1 MQLPAIPKNE
11 KERLDALLV
20 QGLLTGGSH
29 PEFDD
34 IVDLAA
40 YICDTPISLISIVG
54 KDKQRFI
61 GNHGLPVDSTERSVS
76 FCAHAINDI
85 HEPLLVEDATKD
97 SRFNENPLVVGDPN
111 IVFYAGFPLATSDDY
126 ALGTLCVIDNKPK
139 TLNDRQK
146 RGLNFLTKQII
157 RFFELRRIVKEAEE
171 REILLKQAVSG
182 LEEYTAT
189 VAHDLKTSLRNIE
202 ISTELLK
209 KRHEG
214 NIDDVCQEYLDNIQT
229 ETSDSI
235 RFINDMLKFSK
246 SVYTF
251 NESKENVDMN
261 KLIKGICKKLKIPRK
276 FKVIVPTALPV
287 VYTSRTAIQHV
298 FENLIQNSVKYM
310 DKAKPVIEI
319 QYRSKKN
326 AHSFRVIDNGCGI
339 PKSRQESVF
348 NLFDRIPSDNVDNEN
363 SSGVGL
369 AIVKR
374 LILLLG
380 GRIKIKSKVGK
391 GAKFI
396 FKIPKDKEGKNDI

>member
-1 MQLPAIPKNE
+1 MIKPTIPKNE

-20 QGLLTGGSH
+20 NRLLTGGSH

-54 KDKQRFI
+54 RNQQRFI
-61 GNHGLPVDSTERSVS
+61 GNHGLPVNSTERSVS
-76 FCAHAINDI
+76 FCAHAINNI

-97 SRFNENPLVVGDPN
+97 SRFSENPLVLGDPN
-111 IVFYAGFPLATSDDY
+111 IVFYAGFPLATADDY

-139 TLNDRQK
+139 KLNDRQK

-157 RFFELRRIVKEAEE
+157 RFFELRRIVGEAEE
-171 REILLKQAVSG
+171 REKLLEQAVSG
-182 LEEYTAT
+182 LEEYTAI

-214 NIDDVCQEYLDNIQT
+214 NIDDVCQEYLDNIQR
-229 ETSDSI
+229 ETFDSI

-251 NESKENVDMN
+251 NESRESVDMN
-261 KLIKGICKKLKIPRK
+261 KLIKIICYKLKIPKK
-276 FKVIVPTALPV
+276 FKVILPSDLPV
-287 VYTSRTAIQHV
+287 LYTSRTAIQHV
-298 FENLIQNSVKYM
+298 FENLMQNSVKYM
-310 DKAKPVIEI
+310 DKAKPKIEI
-319 QYRSKKN
+319 RYRSKKN
-326 AHSFRVIDNGCGI
+326 SHNFKVIDNGCGI

-348 NLFDRIPSDNVDNEN
+348 NLFDRVPVDNVENEN

-380 GRIKIKSKVGK
+380 GKVKIKSKAGK
-391 GAKFI
+391 GTQFNI
-396 FKIPKDKEGKNDI
+396 KIPKTKEPKMNI

>member
-1 MQLPAIPKNE
+1 MQIPTIPHNE

-20 QGLLTGGSH
+20 NALLTGGSH

-54 KDKQRFI
+54 KDQQRFI

-85 HEPLLVEDATKD
+85 HQPLLVEDATKD
-97 SRFNENPLVVGDPN
+97 SRFSENPLVVGDPN

-171 REILLKQAVSG
+171 REILLKNAVSG

-189 VAHDLKTSLRNIE
+189 IAHDLKTSLRNIE

-246 SVYTF
+246 SVYAF
-251 NESKENVDMN
+251 NESKEAVDMN
-261 KLIKGICKKLKIPRK
+261 KLIKVIRHKLKIPSK
-276 FKVIVPTALPV
+276 FKIILPSDLPV
-287 VYTSRTAIQHV
+287 MYTSRTAIQHV

-326 AHSFRVIDNGCGI
+326 THSFKVIDNGCGI
-339 PKSRQESVF
+339 PKSRQENIF
-348 NLFDRIPSDNVDNEN
+348 ELFERIPRSDVDNEN

-380 GRIKIKSKVGK
+380 GKIKIKSKVGK

-396 FKIPKDKEGKNDI
+396 FNVPKDKIGKNDV